1 MQPWG
6 PPARVRQLR
15 GEFRPRLRLAAIAQ
29 RLRQDWQLYVLL
41 APLLIWFLVFLYKPM
56 LGIRIAFKDYS
67 LFLGLAKS
75 PWIGFENFAAL
86 FSDDQ
91 FLRAVR
97 NTVTIS
103 AYSLLLAFPVPILL
117 ALMFN
122 EIQSGALRRAAQVIT
137 YLPHFISV
145 VIIAGLVVALA
156 SPSTGPVNIIRAGL
170 GLEPVYF
177 LTRPEYFRT
186 IFIGSNIWKEA
197 GFESIIYLAAISG
210 ISPSLY
216 EAARLDGATRLQ
228 MIRYITLPSILPVIL
243 VMLIIRVGNLI
254 EVGFEYIVLL
264 YQPATFDTSDVIST
278 YIYRVGL
285 QSNDYGLAA
294 AAGLINAVVALVLVY
309 GANRFS
315 RRFSG
320 GAHAG
325 SKAADAKATG
335 ALW

>member
-1 MQPWG
+1 
-6 PPARVRQLR
+6 
-15 GEFRPRLRLAAIAQ
+15 
-29 RLRQDWQLYVLL
+29 
-41 APLLIWFLVFLYKPM
+41 
-56 LGIRIAFKDYS
+56 
-67 LFLGLAKS
+67 
-75 PWIGFENFAAL
+75 
-86 FSDDQ
+86 
-91 FLRAVR
+91 
-97 NTVTIS
+97 
-103 AYSLLLAFPVPILL
+103 
-117 ALMFN
+117 
-122 EIQSGALRRAAQVIT
+122 VIT

-145 VIIAGLVVALA
+145 VILDGLVVALA
-156 SPSTGPVNIIRAGL
+156 SPSTGPVNIIRSGL
-170 GLEPVYF
+170 GLEPIYF

-197 GFESIIYLAAISG
+197 GFESIVYLAAISG

-216 EAARLDGATRLQ
+216 EAARLDGATRFQ
-228 MIRYITLPSILPVIL
+228 MMRYITLPSILPVIL

-264 YQPATFDTSDVIST
+264 YQPATFDTSDVIAT

-320 GAHAG
+320 AG
-325 SKAADAKATG
+325 QPDAKATG

>member
-1 MQPWG
+1 VHVPFNQIWWFSRFAWP
-6 PPARVRQLR
+6 RVQQHVRQNLSR
-15 GEFRPRLRLAAIAQ
+15 N
-29 RLRQDWQLYVLL
+29 WQLYVLV
-41 APLLIWFLVFLYKPM
+41 APLLIWFAVFLYKPM
-56 LGIRIAFKDYS
+56 LGVRIAFKDYS

-75 PWIGFENFAAL
+75 PWIGFENFWAL

-97 NTVTIS
+97 NTLTIS
-103 AYSLLLAFPVPILL
+103 FYSLLLAFPMPILL

-122 EIQSGALRRAAQVIT
+122 EIQHGGLRRAAQVVA

-145 VIIAGLVVALA
+145 VIIAGLVVALS
-156 SPSTGPVNIIRAGL
+156 SPSTGPLNIVRQGL
-170 GLEPVYF
+170 GWEPVYY

-197 GFESIIYLAAISG
+197 GFESIIYLAAITG

-216 EAARLDGATRLQ
+216 EAAKIDGATRLQ

-243 VMLIIRVGNLI
+243 VMLTIRVGNLI

-294 AAGLINAVVALVLVY
+294 AAGLINAVVALALVY
-309 GANRFS
+309 GANRVS
-315 RRFSG
+315 RRFS
-320 GAHAG
+320 A
-325 SKAADAKATG
+325 KDAQATG

>member
-1 MQPWG
+1 MLSELPTGLEREKLADQTLG
-6 PPARVRQLR
+6 GQVRAKLTDIR
-15 GEFRPRLRLAAIAQ
+15 Q
-29 RLRQDWQLYVLL
+29 RLQQDWQLYVLL
-41 APLLIWFLVFLYKPM
+41 APLLIWFAVFLYKPM
-56 LGIRIAFKDYS
+56 FGLRIAFKDYS
-67 LFLGLAKS
+67 LYLGLAHS

-86 FSDDQ
+86 LSDDQ

-122 EIQSGALRRAAQVIT
+122 EIQHSGLRRAAQVIT

-156 SPSTGPVNIIRAGL
+156 SPSTGPVNIIRSGL

-216 EAARLDGATRLQ
+216 EAARLDGASRLQ
-228 MIRYITLPSILPVIL
+228 MMRYITLPSILPVIL

-294 AAGLINAVVALVLVY
+294 AAGLINAVVALALVY

-320 GAHAG
+320 GAQ
-325 SKAADAKATG
+325 SDAKPTG